1 MSIPKSAAGVPAS
14 FATTPMGQAAARSG
28 AGPARN
34 SKSLT
39 LAATNHE
46 GDRPFLESV
55 TEGDGHQHLHLPRPL
70 GEDERVVAAAV
81 TPETRLL
88 SGTMLWGD
96 SPNDVNIG
104 LLRSHLIREGRLE
117 LDTALQLVRSARAV
131 LAAEPNVVRLQAPI
145 TVCGDIHG
153 QFYDLINILDQLG
166 APGGSQPT
174 PEPSC
179 TNSSTSTAPGA
190 TAAKAP
196 EPEQV
201 RMTDGSESES
211 DGESATT
218 RQILFLGDYVDRGYF
233 STEVL
238 LYLVAMKLK
247 YPARVHLLRGN
258 HETRMMTEYM
268 TFKSEVLY
276 KYKSEELYDACVD
289 LFDALPLAA
298 VIGGSDV
305 GDCLAVHGGIGP
317 ELYLVSQIEQID
329 RFREPPLYGPMC
341 DILWSDPL
349 EPPNF
354 RQRNVVRQCTSG
366 VVLDSDDESS
376 CSSSSSSSSSD
387 SDSIGGEDNDGYQ
400 NPVIRRRIGE
410 WQKITFVSN
419 TIRQTSFQF
428 GYSAVAPFL
437 KRNRLA
443 CVIRAHQVVDEG
455 AKEHFFM
462 SRQEFPLVVT
472 VFTAPNYCDMYGN
485 KGAVLKVLQ
494 DDFEY
499 HQFDAVSHPFY
510 LPNFQDLL
518 GFSVPY
524 IMESCLLFLPL
535 SHFFL
540 VFFSPHSHV
549 SCFSLLQ
556 SFLFLPTWSWQS
568 RKRTQPAQ
576 TQPRWSATRS
586 SRRRCSRCATDCA
599 STSRSASRLRVSSS
613 MLTTVC
619 SIFSCALLS
628 LFHSVHVQQPTMP
641 SSRRLS
647 RWTRKTSSVL

>member
-1 MSIPKSAAGVPAS
+1 MIDAKEAMSIPKSAAGVPAS
-14 FATTPMGQAAARSG
+14 FATTPLGMAAARSG
-28 AGPARN
+28 AGPGRN

-70 GEDERVVAAAV
+70 GEEERVVAAAV

-88 SGTMLWGD
+88 SAAMLWGD

-131 LAAEPNVVRLQAPI
+131 LAAEPNVVRVQAPI

-153 QFYDLINILDQLG
+153 QFYDLVNILDQLG
-166 APGGSQPT
+166 APGGSQP
-174 PEPSC
+174 
-179 TNSSTSTAPGA
+179 
-190 TAAKAP
+190 AP
-196 EPEQV
+196 EPPGSAIPAEKESEQV
-201 RMTDGSESES
+201 RMTDGSG
-211 DGESATT
+211 DGSGDEGASV
-218 RQILFLGDYVDRGYF
+218 REILFLGDYVDRGHF

-238 LYLVAMKLK
+238 LYLAAMKLK

-298 VIGGSDV
+298 VISGSDV

-317 ELYLVSQIEQID
+317 ELYLVSQIEQVD
-329 RFREPPLYGPMC
+329 RFREPPMSGIMA

-354 RQRNVVRQCTSG
+354 RQRSAARECPADIIV
-366 VVLDSDDESS
+366 DSDDD
-376 CSSSSSSSSSD
+376 SSD
-387 SDSIGGEDNDGYQ
+387 SSSGAESSGSSIGGDDSDGYQ
-400 NPVIRRRIGE
+400 DPVVRRRISE

-437 KRNRLA
+437 KRNHLA
-443 CVIRAHQVVDEG
+443 CIIRAHQVVDEG

-524 IMESCLLFLPL
+524 IMESCLCFSP
-535 SHFFL
+535 
-540 VFFSPHSHV
+540 FFSCV
-549 SCFSLLQ
+549 SSSSSRSLCCFCGFQLS
-556 SFLFLPTWSWQS
+556 LFLPTWSWQS
-568 RKRTQPAQ
+568 RKRMQQAPTPL
-576 TQPRWSATRS
+576 RWSVTRS
-586 SRRRCSRCATDCA
+586 SLRRCSRCVIG
-599 STSRSASRLRVSSS
+599 SVSMSRSA
-613 MLTTVC
+613 
-619 SIFSCALLS
+619 
-628 LFHSVHVQQPTMP
+628 
-641 SSRRLS
+641 
-647 RWTRKTSSVL
+647 

>member
-14 FATTPMGQAAARSG
+14 FATTPMGAAAARSG

-117 LDTALQLVRSARAV
+117 LDTALQLVRSARTV

-166 APGGSQPT
+166 APG
-174 PEPSC
+174 
-179 TNSSTSTAPGA
+179 
-190 TAAKAP
+190 AAVAASAAA

-201 RMTDGSESES
+201 RMTDSS
-211 DGESATT
+211 DDGDDGDESATA

-298 VIGGSDV
+298 VISGSDV

-317 ELYLVSQIEQID
+317 ELYLVSQIEQIN
-329 RFREPPLYGPMC
+329 RFREPPMSGIMA

-354 RQRNVVRQCTSG
+354 RQRSVVRQCTAG

-376 CSSSSSSSSSD
+376 ASSGSGSD
-387 SDSIGGEDNDGYQ
+387 STIGSEDGADDDAGYRD
-400 NPVIRRRIGE
+400 PVIRRRIGE

-437 KRNRLA
+437 KRNHLA

-462 SRQEFPLVVT
+462 SRQDFPLVVT

-524 IMESCLLFLPL
+524 IMESCLFRFFPSTALFVSSFFTQCLVCFSSCFCSCQPGHGNQGRECKQHESSQDGARQKALGEDAPDAPPTARARAEAQRGCASVSPCRPSFVSSPTIIL
-535 SHFFL
+535 SHVL
-540 VFFSPHSHV
+540 G
-549 SCFSLLQ
+549 
-556 SFLFLPTWSWQS
+556 SFTLCPF
-568 RKRTQPAQ
+568 
-576 TQPRWSATRS
+576 
-586 SRRRCSRCATDCA
+586 
-599 STSRSASRLRVSSS
+599 
-613 MLTTVC
+613 
-619 SIFSCALLS
+619 
-628 LFHSVHVQQPTMP
+628 QQPTMP
-641 SSRRLS
+641 SSRRLL
-647 RWTRKTSSVL
+647 RWTPKTSSVR